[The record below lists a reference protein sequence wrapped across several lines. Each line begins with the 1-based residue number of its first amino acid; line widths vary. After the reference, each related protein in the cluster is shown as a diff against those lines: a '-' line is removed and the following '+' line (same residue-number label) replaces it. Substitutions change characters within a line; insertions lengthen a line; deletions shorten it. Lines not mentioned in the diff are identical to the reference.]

1 MEDDKQN
8 YDLMGNFVKC
18 LHDTYDKNKIKKYI
32 IAHQT
37 VQKVPYIPFS
47 DLEPVT
53 SENVQTLEKL
63 LLEYAMLKNNS
74 NECAIVYRMDSENF
88 SSNLERISI
97 VEGNIDTVHVGNNPL
112 IEDAR
117 DVVVVTMH
125 NHPNNSP
132 LSIVDLAF
140 FMSTRCVKLL
150 TAVGNN
156 GTVEAIQKKNAF
168 DLSSAGPYFTSLLT
182 SVGGILEDKLRT
194 LTREDIKA
202 LDPNIKNKITRDW
215 IEYQAVNQSIEYK
228 YAEAKQNEKHNQYQ
242 KTRCD
247 MAEKLDGNGR

>member
-37 VQKVPYIPFS
+37 VQKVPYIPFL
-47 DLEPVT
+47 D
-53 SENVQTLEKL
+53 
-63 LLEYAMLKNNS
+63 
-74 NECAIVYRMDSENF
+74 
-88 SSNLERISI
+88 
-97 VEGNIDTVHVGNNPL
+97 
-112 IEDAR
+112 

-132 LSIVDLAF
+132 LSIADLAF

-182 SVGGILEDKLRT
+182 SVGGIPEDKLRT
-194 LTREDIKA
+194 LTREDILMPARVKR
-202 LDPNIKNKITRDW
+202 NK
-215 IEYQAVNQSIEYK
+215 K
-228 YAEAKQNEKHNQYQ
+228 
-242 KTRCD
+242 
-247 MAEKLDGNGR
+247 KLAPPPARIPTVQD